1 LITFVYIFLNI
12 WLKIT
17 KNGSQKTFKR
27 NFIHWGEEMRYK
39 DDDKMW
45 THSGNNRALFQ
56 WAFNAKCQQS
66 SSIWILGHLINRSSN
81 VCSDELK
88 SCGCKYFSII
98 EWLILVYNNSKMLI
112 NNIIS
117 NYCKFAI
124 LWYQEINFLYPI
136 LVQISIH
143 YFLLHCYNFTN
154 LMLLGININEV
165 VSVLHFRYCNYMSR
179 LPSLRACFGPNMF
192 TECTTCSNRTR
203 IQLQTMLSYKIM

>member
-1 LITFVYIFLNI
+1 
-12 WLKIT
+12 
-17 KNGSQKTFKR
+17 
-27 NFIHWGEEMRYK
+27 MRYK

-56 WAFNAKCQQS
+56 WAFNAKYQQS

-88 SCGCKYFSII
+88 SCRCKYFSII

-124 LWYQEINFLYPI
+124 LWYQEIDFLYPI
-136 LVQISIH
+136 LGQISIH
-143 YFLLHCYNFTN
+143 YFLLHCYNFTI
-154 LMLLGININEV
+154 LMLLGII
-165 VSVLHFRYCNYMSR
+165 LMRLFLYCI
-179 LPSLRACFGPNMF
+179 LGTVITCQGVPSLRAWFGPNMF